1 LIVRALMPPI
11 HDWLTGGSLYNNRVL
26 AHLEKSAT
34 VELHLDSRVEDK
46 TKWRGGL
53 WLVDSLCLHTS
64 VLRSDAKGVLIAH
77 YLKLLDP
84 LHQHSSAAEAE
95 LAALQSF
102 TAVITTSAFSR
113 RVLLEAGY
121 RGRVEA
127 ILPGLKSTYRR
138 PVTIRSSGSP
148 TILTVAT
155 LLPDKGLL
163 EMLAALERLGD
174 LEWSWEIIGDSK
186 LDPAFAEELSIRLN
200 QSPLRD
206 RVLLRGAIA
215 PELVEAAY
223 DRANIFALASRFESC
238 SMATME
244 AMARGL
250 PVVAFRV
257 GGLPDLLPE
266 ISRRTLAESGDRDA
280 FAGTLRMLIKDA
292 GERSD
297 LGRANLEA
305 SRRFP
310 SWEDT
315 GAAVES
321 LLRELSIPGGLA
333 P

>member
-1 LIVRALMPPI
+1 MPPI

-34 VELHLDSRVEDK
+34 VELHLDSAVEDNM
-46 TKWRGGL
+46 RLPGGL
-53 WLVDSLCLHTS
+53 WLVDSLCLQRCALH
-64 VLRSDAKGVLIAH
+64 SDAKGVLIAH

-84 LHQHSSAAEAE
+84 LHQRSSAAEAE
-95 LAALQSF
+95 LSALRPF

-127 ILPGLKSTYRR
+127 ILPGLKNTYRR
-138 PVTIRSSGSP
+138 PVAHRSSASP
-148 TILTVAT
+148 AILTVAT
-155 LLPDKGLL
+155 LLPGKGLL
-163 EMLAALERLGD
+163 EMLSALEHLPE

-186 LDPAFAEELSIRLN
+186 LDPAFAEELSIRVN

-206 RVLLRGAIA
+206 RVFLRGAID
-215 PELVEAAY
+215 PDLVEAAY
-223 DRANIFALASRFESC
+223 DRANVFALPSRFETC

-266 ISRRTLAESGDRDA
+266 VSRRALASPGDMDAFTGTLA
-280 FAGTLRMLIKDA
+280 MLIKDA
-292 GERSD
+292 DERNN
-297 LGRANLEA
+297 LGQANLEA
-305 SRRFP
+305 SRGFP